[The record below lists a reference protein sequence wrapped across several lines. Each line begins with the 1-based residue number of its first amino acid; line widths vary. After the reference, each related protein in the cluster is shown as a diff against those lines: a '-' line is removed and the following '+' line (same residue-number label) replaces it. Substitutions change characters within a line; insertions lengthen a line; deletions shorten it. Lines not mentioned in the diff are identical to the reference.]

1 MSWQAATAS
10 SGTLMG
16 GTIQGLIAVNNPDY
30 AAPAWQL
37 FLLAIASMLFIN
49 LFNIYGGQLLAPG
62 QNPMMFLHVS
72 LFVIIIAILWA
83 LGPTVSAR
91 EVFVDLEN
99 SGGWS
104 TMGLALCVGQV
115 SAIFG
120 LMFGDAGEVFSLPHS
135 MVFTH
140 HS

>member
-10 SGTLMG
+10 SGTLIG
-16 GTIQGLIAVNNPDY
+16 GMIQGLISVNNPDY

-37 FLLAIASMLFIN
+37 FLLSIATMVFIN
-49 LFNIYGGQLLAPG
+49 MFNIYAVRLLAPG
-62 QNPMMFLHVS
+62 QNPMMFLHVT
-72 LFVIIIAILWA
+72 LFIIIITIFWA

-120 LMFGDAGEVFSLPHS
+120 LMYGDAGRCFCHL
-135 MVFTH
+135 T
-140 HS
+140 